1 MEEEQQL
8 NLRQRDLLAIL
19 ALLVAAFALLA
30 AGCGGDDDDGAGG
43 AATTGETTDDGGGGG
58 ETLKI
63 VSDLPLQGSDREQT
77 AQMNNAIRLVLEDAG
92 NRAGDFTIEFEAFD
106 DSTAAKGAWDEALCA
121 SNARMYAED
130 ESVVGVIGTYNSG
143 CAAIEIPI
151 LNEAGVA
158 MISPANTAVG
168 LTHEGPG
175 SGEGEPEK
183 YYPTGTRNYARVV
196 ASDDLQGKTDAG
208 FFKDDLGVTKVFIL
222 DDKEQYGKGV
232 ADAFESAAEEIDLEV
247 VGHEGWD
254 KNAQNYTALM
264 TQIEGTGA
272 DGIFLGGISTNNGG
286 QLVRDKVAVLG
297 DNETVKLMGSDGFVL
312 STLFEEAGPENAEG
326 MYGSAPVI
334 AADNLTGA
342 GEDFVASFTEQYPG
356 ESIQVYTSYA
366 AASAQALLDAIARSD
381 GSREDIV
388 AKLLET
394 DIADGITGPLSFN
407 ENGDPSEGR
416 MSIFIGRDGDWAF
429 HKAAEVSAD

>member
-1 MEEEQQL
+1 M
-8 NLRQRDLLAIL
+8 NLKRRDLWGIL

-30 AGCGGDDDDGAGG
+30 AGCGGDDDDGDAGG
-43 AATTGETTDDGGGGG
+43 AATTEETTDDGGGGG

-77 AQMNNAIRLVLEDAG
+77 AQMNNAIRLVLEEA
-92 NRAGDFTIEFEAFD
+92 NNQAGDFTIEFEAFD

-151 LNEAGVA
+151 LNEASVA

-168 LTHEGPG
+168 LTHTGPG
-175 SGEGEPEK
+175 SQEGEPEK

-196 ASDDLQGKTDAG
+196 ASDDLQGATDAA
-208 FFKDDLGVTKVFIL
+208 FFKEDLGVTKVFIL

-232 ADAFESAAEEIDLEV
+232 ADAFESAAEEIGLEV

-312 STLFEEAGPENAEG
+312 TTLFEEAGPENAEG

-366 AASAQALLDAIARSD
+366 AASAQALLDAISRSD

-388 AKLLET
+388 AKLFET
-394 DIADGITGPLSFN
+394 NIEDGITGPLSFN

-416 MSIFIGRDGDWAF
+416 MSIFIGKDGDWAF
-429 HKAAEVSAD
+429 HKAAEVTAD

>member
-1 MEEEQQL
+1 M
-8 NLRQRDLLAIL
+8 NLRKRDLLGIL

-30 AGCGGDDDDGAGG
+30 AGCGGDDDDDEAGG
-43 AATTGETTDDGGGGG
+43 AATTEESTDGGDGGGG

-77 AQMNNAIRLVLEDAG
+77 AQMNNAIRLVLEDAD
-92 NRAGDFTIEFEAFD
+92 NKAGDFTIEFEAFD
-106 DSTAAKGAWDEALCA
+106 DSTAAKGAWDEAVCA

-168 LTHEGPG
+168 LTHVGPG

-196 ASDDLQGKTDAG
+196 ASDDLQGKTDAE
-208 FFKDDLGVTKVFIL
+208 FFKNDLGVTKVFIL

-232 ADAFESAAEEIDLEV
+232 ADAFENAAKEIGLEV

-254 KNAQNYTALM
+254 KSAQNYTALM

-297 DNETVKLMGSDGFVL
+297 DNEAVKLMGSDGFVL
-312 STLFEEAGPENAEG
+312 TTLFEEAGPENAEG
-326 MYGSAPVI
+326 MYGSAPVVS
-334 AADNLTGA
+334 ADNLTGA
-342 GEDFVASFTEQYPG
+342 GEDFIASFEEKYPG
-356 ESIQVYTSYA
+356 ESIQVYTAYA

-381 GSREDIV
+381 GSREDIA

-394 DIADGITGPLSFN
+394 NIEDGITGPISFN

-416 MSIFIGRDGDWAF
+416 MSIFIGKDGDWAF

>member
-1 MEEEQQL
+1 MNFRKR
-8 NLRQRDLLAIL
+8 NLLGIL

-30 AGCGGDDDDGAGG
+30 AGCGGDDDDGDAGG
-43 AATTGETTDDGGGGG
+43 AATTETTDDGGGGG

-77 AQMNNAIRLVLEDAG
+77 AQMNNAIELVLEEAG
-92 NRAGDFTIEFEAFD
+92 NKAGDYTIEFEAFD

-143 CAAIEIPI
+143 CAALEIPI
-151 LNEAGVA
+151 LNEASVA

-168 LTHEGPG
+168 LTHVGVG
-175 SGEGEPEK
+175 SGDGEPEK

-196 ASDDLQGKTDAG
+196 ASDDLQGKTDAE
-208 FFKDDLGVTKVFIL
+208 FFKNDLGVTKVFIL

-232 ADAFESAAEEIDLEV
+232 ADAFESYAKEIGLEV

-254 KNAQNYTALM
+254 KSAQNYTALM

-297 DNETVKLMGSDGFVL
+297 DNEAVKLMGSDGFVL
-312 STLFEEAGPENAEG
+312 TTLFEEAGPENAEG

-342 GEDFVASFTEQYPG
+342 GEDFVTSFTEQYPD
-356 ESIQVYTSYA
+356 ESIQVYTAYA
-366 AASAQALLDAIARSD
+366 AACAQALLDAIERSD
-381 GSREDIV
+381 GTREDIV
-388 AKLLET
+388 AKLFET
-394 DIADGITGPLSFN
+394 DIADGITGPISFN

-416 MSIFIGRDGDWAF
+416 MSIFVGRDGDWAF
-429 HKAAEVSAD
+429 EKAAEVTPG

>member
-1 MEEEQQL
+1 L
-8 NLRQRDLLAIL
+8 NFRKRDLLGIL

-30 AGCGGDDDDGAGG
+30 AGCGGDDDDDEAGG
-43 AATTGETTDDGGGGG
+43 GATTEETTDDGGGGGG

-77 AQMNNAIRLVLEDAG
+77 AQMNNAIRLVLEDA
-92 NRAGDFTIEFEAFD
+92 NNQAGDFTIEFEAFD
-106 DSTAAKGAWDEALCA
+106 DSTAAKGAWDEAVCA

-130 ESVVGVIGTYNSG
+130 DSVVGVIGTYNSG

-151 LNEAGVA
+151 LNEASVA

-168 LTHEGPG
+168 LTHTGPG
-175 SGEGEPEK
+175 SQEGEPEK

-196 ASDDLQGKTDAG
+196 ASDDLQGKTDAE
-208 FFKDDLGVTKVFIL
+208 FFKNDLGVTKVFIL

-232 ADAFESAAEEIDLEV
+232 ADAFENAANEIGLEV

-254 KNAQNYTALM
+254 KSAQNYTALM

-297 DNETVKLMGSDGFVL
+297 DNEAVKLMGSDGFVL
-312 STLFEEAGPENAEG
+312 TTLFEEAGPENAEG
-326 MYGSAPVI
+326 MYGSAPVVS
-334 AADNLTGA
+334 ADNLTGA
-342 GEDFVASFTEQYPG
+342 GEDFIASFEEKYPG
-356 ESIQVYTSYA
+356 ESIQVYTAYA
-366 AASAQALLDAIARSD
+366 AASAQALLDAISRSD
-381 GSREDIV
+381 GSREDIA

-394 DIADGITGPLSFN
+394 NIEDGITGPISFN

-416 MSIFIGRDGDWAF
+416 MSIFIGKDGDWAF
-429 HKAAEVSAD
+429 HKAAEVTAD

>member
-1 MEEEQQL
+1 M
-8 NLRQRDLLAIL
+8 NFRKRDLLGIL

-30 AGCGGDDDDGAGG
+30 AGCGGDDDDDEAGG
-43 AATTGETTDDGGGGG
+43 GATTEETTDDGGGGGG

-77 AQMNNAIRLVLEDAG
+77 AQMNNAIRLVLEDA
-92 NRAGDFTIEFEAFD
+92 NNQAGDFTIEFEAFD
-106 DSTAAKGAWDEALCA
+106 DSTAAKGAWDEAVCA

-130 ESVVGVIGTYNSG
+130 DSVVGVIGTYNSG

-151 LNEAGVA
+151 LNEASVA

-168 LTHEGPG
+168 LTHTGPG
-175 SGEGEPEK
+175 SQEGEPEK

-196 ASDDLQGKTDAG
+196 ASDDLQGKTDAE
-208 FFKDDLGVTKVFIL
+208 FFKNDLGVTKVFIL

-232 ADAFESAAEEIDLEV
+232 ADAFENAANEIGLEV

-254 KNAQNYTALM
+254 KSAQNYTALM

-297 DNETVKLMGSDGFVL
+297 DNEAVKLMGSDGFVL
-312 STLFEEAGPENAEG
+312 TTLFEEAGPENAEG
-326 MYGSAPVI
+326 MYGSAPVVS
-334 AADNLTGA
+334 ADNLTGA
-342 GEDFVASFTEQYPG
+342 GEDFIASFEEKYPG
-356 ESIQVYTSYA
+356 ESIQVYTAYA
-366 AASAQALLDAIARSD
+366 AASAQALLDAISRSD
-381 GSREDIV
+381 GSREDIA

-394 DIADGITGPLSFN
+394 NIEDGITGPISFN

-416 MSIFIGRDGDWAF
+416 MSIFIGKDGDWAF
-429 HKAAEVSAD
+429 HKAAEVTAD

>member
-1 MEEEQQL
+1 L
-8 NLRQRDLLAIL
+8 KLRKRDLLGLL
-19 ALLVAAFALLA
+19 ALLIAAFALLA
-30 AGCGGDDDDGAGG
+30 AGCGGDDDDEAGGG
-43 AATTGETTDDGGGGG
+43 AAATTDSSDGGDGGGGQ
-58 ETLKI
+58 TLKI

-77 AQMNNAIRLVLEDAG
+77 AQMNNAIRLVLEQAG
-92 NRAGDFTIEFEAFD
+92 NMAGDFNIEFEAFD
-106 DSTAAKGAWDEALCA
+106 DSTAAKGAWDEAVCA
-121 SNARMYAED
+121 SNARQYAED

-151 LNEAGVA
+151 LNEGGLA

-168 LTHEGPG
+168 LTHTGPG

-183 YYPTGTRNYARVV
+183 YYPSGTRNYARVV
-196 ASDDLQGKTDAG
+196 ASDDLQGKTDAE
-208 FFKDDLGVTKVFIL
+208 FFMNDLGVTKVFIL

-232 ADAFESAAEEIDLEV
+232 ADAFEQAANDIGLEV

-254 KNAQNYTALM
+254 KAAQNYTALM

-312 STLFEEAGPENAEG
+312 TTLFEEAGPENAEG
-326 MYGSAPVI
+326 MYGSAPVV

-342 GEDFVASFTEQYPG
+342 GEEFIAAFEEQYPG
-356 ESIQVYTSYA
+356 ESIQVYTAYA
-366 AASAQALLDAIARSD
+366 AACAQALLDAIGRSD
-381 GSREDIV
+381 GSREDII
-388 AKLLET
+388 AKMLEV
-394 DIADGITGPLSFN
+394 DIEDGITGPIRFN
-407 ENGDPSEGR
+407 ENGDPAEGR
-416 MSIFIGRDGDWAF
+416 MSIFIGQDGDWAF
-429 HKAAEVSAD
+429 HKAAEVTAD

>member
-1 MEEEQQL
+1 M
-8 NLRQRDLLAIL
+8 RDLLGLL

-30 AGCGGDDDDGAGG
+30 AGCGGDDDDEAGGG
-43 AATTGETTDDGGGGG
+43 AATTEDSSDGGGDGGGG

-77 AQMNNAIRLVLEDAG
+77 AQMNNAIRLVLEQAG
-92 NRAGDFTIEFEAFD
+92 NKAGDFNIEFEAFD
-106 DSTAAKGAWDEALCA
+106 DSTAAKGAWDEAVCA
-121 SNARMYAED
+121 SNARQYAED

-168 LTHEGPG
+168 LTHTGPG

-183 YYPTGTRNYARVV
+183 YYPSGTRNYARVV
-196 ASDDLQGKTDAG
+196 ASDDLQGKTDAE
-208 FFKDDLGVTKVFIL
+208 FFKEDLGVTKVFIL

-232 ADAFESAAEEIDLEV
+232 ADAFEQAAEDIGLEV

-254 KNAQNYTALM
+254 KAA
-264 TQIEGTGA
+264 E
-272 DGIFLGGISTNNGG
+272 
-286 QLVRDKVAVLG
+286 LG

-312 STLFEEAGPENAEG
+312 TTLFEEAGPENAEG
-326 MYGSAPVI
+326 MYGSAPVV

-342 GEDFVASFTEQYPG
+342 GEEFIAQFEEKYPG
-356 ESIQVYTSYA
+356 ESIQVYTAYA
-366 AASAQALLDAIARSD
+366 AACAQALLDAIERSD

-388 AKLLET
+388 AKMLEVN
-394 DIADGITGPLSFN
+394 IEDGITGPISFN
-407 ENGDPSEGR
+407 ENGDPAEGR
-416 MSIFIGRDGDWAF
+416 MSIFIGKDGDWAF
-429 HKAAEVSAD
+429 HKGF

>member
-1 MEEEQQL
+1 MKF
-8 NLRQRDLLAIL
+8 RKRDLLGIL

-30 AGCGGDDDDGAGG
+30 AGCGGDDDDEAGG
-43 AATTGETTDDGGGGG
+43 AATTETSDGGDGGG

-92 NRAGDFTIEFEAFD
+92 NKAGDYTIEFEAFD

-143 CAAIEIPI
+143 CAALEIPI
-151 LNEAGVA
+151 LNEASVA

-168 LTHEGPG
+168 LTHVGVG
-175 SGEGEPEK
+175 SGDGEPEK
-183 YYPTGTRNYARVV
+183 YYPSGTRNYARVV
-196 ASDDLQGKTDAG
+196 ASDDLQGKTDAE
-208 FFKDDLGVTKVFIL
+208 FFKNDLGVTKVFIL

-232 ADAFESAAEEIDLEV
+232 ADAFESFAEEIGLEV

-254 KNAQNYTALM
+254 KSAQNYTALM

-312 STLFEEAGPENAEG
+312 TTLFEEAGPENAEG

-342 GEDFVASFTEQYPG
+342 GEDFITSFTEQYPD
-356 ESIQVYTSYA
+356 ESIQVYTAYA
-366 AASAQALLDAIARSD
+366 AACAQALLDAIERSD
-381 GSREDIV
+381 GTREDIV
-388 AKLLET
+388 AKLFET
-394 DIADGITGPLSFN
+394 DIADGITGPISFN
-407 ENGDPSEGR
+407 ENGDPSDGR
-416 MSIFIGRDGDWAF
+416 MSIFVGRDGDWAF
-429 HKAAEVSAD
+429 EKAAEVTPE

>member
-1 MEEEQQL
+1 M
-8 NLRQRDLLAIL
+8 NLRKRDLLGIL

-30 AGCGGDDDDGAGG
+30 AGCGGDDDDDDAGG
-43 AATTGETTDDGGGGG
+43 AATTEETTDDGGGGG

-77 AQMNNAIRLVLEDAG
+77 AQMNNAIELVLEDAG
-92 NRAGDFTIEFEAFD
+92 NQAGDFTIEFEAFD

-143 CAAIEIPI
+143 CAAIEIPV
-151 LNEAGVA
+151 LNEASVA

-175 SGEGEPEK
+175 SQEGEPEK
-183 YYPTGTRNYARVV
+183 YYPTGTRNYTRVV
-196 ASDDLQGKTDAG
+196 ASDDLQGATDAA
-208 FFKDDLGVTKVFIL
+208 FFKEDLGVTKVFIL

-232 ADAFESAAEEIDLEV
+232 ADAFESAAEEIGLEV

-264 TQIEGTGA
+264 TQIEATGA

-286 QLVRDKVAVLG
+286 QVVRDKVAVLG

-312 STLFEEAGPENAEG
+312 TTLFEEAGPENAEG

-342 GEDFVASFTEQYPG
+342 GEEFVASFSEKYPG

-366 AASAQALLDAIARSD
+366 AASAQALLDAISRSD

-388 AKLLET
+388 AKLFET
-394 DIADGITGPLSFN
+394 DIEDGITGPLRFN
-407 ENGDPSEGR
+407 EDGDPAEGR
-416 MSIFIGRDGDWAF
+416 MSILIGQDGDWAF
-429 HKAAEVSAD
+429 HKAAEVSAE

>member
-1 MEEEQQL
+1 L
-8 NLRQRDLLAIL
+8 NFRKRDLLGIL

-30 AGCGGDDDDGAGG
+30 AGCGGDDDDEAGD
-43 AATTGETTDDGGGGG
+43 AATTEETTDDGGGGGG

-77 AQMNNAIRLVLEDAG
+77 AQMNNAIRLVLEEA
-92 NRAGDFTIEFEAFD
+92 NNQAGDFTIEFEAFD

-151 LNEAGVA
+151 LNEASVA

-168 LTHEGPG
+168 LTHTGPG

-196 ASDDLQGKTDAG
+196 ASDDLQGATDAA

-232 ADAFESAAEEIDLEV
+232 ADAFESAAEEIGLEV

-254 KNAQNYTALM
+254 KAAQNYTALM

-312 STLFEEAGPENAEG
+312 TTLFEEAGPENAEG

-334 AADNLTGA
+334 AADNLSGA
-342 GEDFVASFTEQYPG
+342 GEDFVATFTEQYPG

-366 AASAQALLDAIARSD
+366 AASAQALLDAISRSD
-381 GSREDIV
+381 GSREDVV
-388 AKLLET
+388 AKLFET
-394 DIADGITGPLSFN
+394 NIEDGITGPLSFN

-416 MSIFIGRDGDWAF
+416 MSIFIGKDGDWAF
-429 HKAAEVSAD
+429 HKAAEVTAD

>member
-1 MEEEQQL
+1 M
-8 NLRQRDLLAIL
+8 NFRKRDLLGIL

-30 AGCGGDDDDGAGG
+30 AGCGGDDDDEAGG
-43 AATTGETTDDGGGGG
+43 GATTEETTDDGGGGGG

-77 AQMNNAIRLVLEDAG
+77 AQMNNAIRLVLEDA
-92 NRAGDFTIEFEAFD
+92 NNQAGDFTIEFEAFD
-106 DSTAAKGAWDEALCA
+106 DSTAAKGAWDEAVCA

-130 ESVVGVIGTYNSG
+130 DSVVGVIGTYNSG

-151 LNEAGVA
+151 LNEASVA

-168 LTHEGPG
+168 LTHTGPG
-175 SGEGEPEK
+175 SQEGEPEK

-196 ASDDLQGKTDAG
+196 ASDDLQGKTDAE
-208 FFKDDLGVTKVFIL
+208 FFKNDLGVTKVFIL

-232 ADAFESAAEEIDLEV
+232 ADAFENAANEIGLEV

-254 KNAQNYTALM
+254 KSAQNYTALM

-297 DNETVKLMGSDGFVL
+297 DNEAVKLMGSDGFVL
-312 STLFEEAGPENAEG
+312 TTLFEEAGPENAEG
-326 MYGSAPVI
+326 MYGSAPVVS
-334 AADNLTGA
+334 ADNLTGA
-342 GEDFVASFTEQYPG
+342 GEDFIASFEEKYPG
-356 ESIQVYTSYA
+356 ESIQVYTAYA
-366 AASAQALLDAIARSD
+366 AASAQALLDAISRSD
-381 GSREDIV
+381 GSREDV
-388 AKLLET
+388 AAKLLET
-394 DIADGITGPLSFN
+394 NIEDGITGPISFN

-416 MSIFIGRDGDWAF
+416 MSIFIGKDGDWAF
-429 HKAAEVSAD
+429 HKAAEVTAD

>member
-1 MEEEQQL
+1 MQL
-8 NLRQRDLLAIL
+8 ISRQRGLLGIL
-19 ALLVAAFALLA
+19 ALLVAVLALLA
-30 AGCGGDDDDGAGG
+30 AGCGGDDEEDAGG
-43 AATTGETTDDGGGGG
+43 AATTEATTDDGDDGDGGG

-77 AQMNNAIRLVLEDAG
+77 AQMNNAIELVLEEAG
-92 NRAGDFTIEFEAFD
+92 NQAGDFTIEFEAFD

-130 ESVVGVIGTYNSG
+130 DSVVGVIGTYNSG

-158 MISPANTAVG
+158 MVSPANTAVG
-168 LTHEGPG
+168 LTHEGVG
-175 SGEGEPEK
+175 AGEGEPEK
-183 YYPTGTRNYARVV
+183 YYPSGTRNYARVV
-196 ASDDLQGKTDAG
+196 ASDDLQGKTDAE
-208 FFKDDLGVTKVFIL
+208 FFKNDLGVTKVFIL

-232 ADAFESAAEEIDLEV
+232 ADAFENFANEIDLEV

-264 TQIEGTGA
+264 TQIKGTGA

-297 DNETVKLMGSDGFVL
+297 DNEAVKLMGSDGFVL
-312 STLFEEAGPENAEG
+312 TTLFEEAGPENAEG

-342 GEDFVASFTEQYPG
+342 GEDFVASFEEKYPG

-366 AASAQALLDAIARSD
+366 AASAQALLEAISRSD

-388 AKLLET
+388 AKLFET
-394 DIADGITGPLSFN
+394 DIEDGITGPISFN
-407 ENGDPSEGR
+407 EDGDPSEGR
-416 MSIFIGRDGDWAF
+416 MSIFVGRDGDWAF
-429 HKAAEVSAD
+429 EKAAEVSPE

>member
-1 MEEEQQL
+1 MNFRKR
-8 NLRQRDLLAIL
+8 NLFGIL

-30 AGCGGDDDDGAGG
+30 AGCGGNDDDDAGG
-43 AATTGETTDDGGGGG
+43 AATTEETSTDEGGGGG

-77 AQMNNAIRLVLEDAG
+77 AQMNNAIELVLEEA
-92 NRAGDFTIEFEAFD
+92 NNQAGDYTIEFEAFD
-106 DSTAAKGAWDEALCA
+106 DSTAAKGAWDEAVCA

-151 LNEAGVA
+151 LNEASVA

-168 LTHEGPG
+168 LTHEGVG
-175 SGEGEPEK
+175 SGDGEPEK
-183 YYPTGTRNYARVV
+183 YYPSGTRNYARVV
-196 ASDDLQGKTDAG
+196 ASDDLQGKTDAE
-208 FFKDDLGVTKVFIL
+208 FFKNDLKVTKVFIL

-232 ADAFESAAEEIDLEV
+232 ADAFQSYAEEIGLEV

-254 KNAQNYTALM
+254 KSAQNYTALM
-264 TQIEGTGA
+264 TQIKGTGA

-312 STLFEEAGPENAEG
+312 TTLFEEAGPENAEG
-326 MYGSAPVI
+326 MYGSAPVVN
-334 AADNLTGA
+334 ADNLTGA
-342 GEDFVASFTEQYPG
+342 GKDFITSFEEKYPG
-356 ESIQVYTSYA
+356 ESIQVYTAYA
-366 AASAQALLDAIARSD
+366 AACAQALLDAISRSD

-388 AKLLET
+388 AKLFET
-394 DIADGITGPLSFN
+394 DIADGITGPISFN

-416 MSIFIGRDGDWAF
+416 MSIFVGRDGDWTF
-429 HKAAEVSAD
+429 EKAAEVTPG

>member
-1 MEEEQQL
+1 L
-8 NLRQRDLLAIL
+8 NSRKRDLLGIL

-30 AGCGGDDDDGAGG
+30 AGCGGDDDDDAGG
-43 AATTGETTDDGGGGG
+43 AATTEATTDDGDDGGGGG

-77 AQMNNAIRLVLEDAG
+77 AQMNNAIELVLEEAG
-92 NRAGDFTIEFEAFD
+92 NQAGDFTIEFEAFD

-130 ESVVGVIGTYNSG
+130 DSIVGVIGTYNSG

-158 MISPANTAVG
+158 MVSPANTAVG
-168 LTHEGPG
+168 LTHEGVG
-175 SGEGEPEK
+175 AGEGEPEK
-183 YYPTGTRNYARVV
+183 YYPSGTRNYARVV
-196 ASDDLQGKTDAG
+196 ASDDLQGKTDAE
-208 FFKDDLGVTKVFIL
+208 FFKNDLGVTKVFIL

-232 ADAFESAAEEIDLEV
+232 ADAFENFANEIDLEV

-264 TQIEGTGA
+264 TQIKGTGA

-297 DNETVKLMGSDGFVL
+297 DNEAVKLMGSDGFVL
-312 STLFEEAGPENAEG
+312 TTLFEEAGPENAEG

-342 GEDFVASFTEQYPG
+342 GEDFVTSFTEKYSG

-366 AASAQALLDAIARSD
+366 AASAQALLDAISRSD

-388 AKLLET
+388 AKLFET
-394 DIADGITGPLSFN
+394 SIEDGITGPISFN
-407 ENGDPSEGR
+407 ESGDPSEGR
-416 MSIFIGRDGDWAF
+416 MSIFIGKDGDWAF
-429 HKAAEVSAD
+429 HKAAEVSAE

>member
-1 MEEEQQL
+1 L
-8 NLRQRDLLAIL
+8 NLRKRDLLGIL

-30 AGCGGDDDDGAGG
+30 AGCGGDDDDDEAGG
-43 AATTGETTDDGGGGG
+43 DATTEEAADGGDGGGQ
-58 ETLKI
+58 TLKI

-77 AQMNNAIRLVLEDAG
+77 AQMNNAIRLVLEEAG
-92 NRAGDFTIEFEAFD
+92 NKAGDFTIEFEAFD

-168 LTHEGPG
+168 LTHVGPG

-196 ASDDLQGKTDAG
+196 ASDDLQGKTDAA

-232 ADAFESAAEEIDLEV
+232 ADAFESSAEEIGLEV

-254 KNAQNYTALM
+254 KAAQNYTALM

-312 STLFEEAGPENAEG
+312 TTLFEEAGPENVEG

-342 GEDFVASFTEQYPG
+342 GEEFVTSFTEKYPD

-394 DIADGITGPLSFN
+394 EIEDGITGPISFN

-416 MSIFIGRDGDWAF
+416 MSIFIGQDGDWAF
-429 HKAAEVSAD
+429 HKAAEVSAE

>member
-1 MEEEQQL
+1 L
-8 NLRQRDLLAIL
+8 ILRKRNWLGIL
-19 ALLVAAFALLA
+19 ALLVAALALLA
-30 AGCGGDDDDGAGG
+30 AGCGGDDDDEAGG
-43 AATTGETTDDGGGGG
+43 DATTEETTDGGDGGGQ
-58 ETLKI
+58 TLKI

-77 AQMNNAIRLVLEDAG
+77 AQMNNAIRLVLEQAD
-92 NRAGDFTIEFEAFD
+92 NKAGDYTIEFEAFD

-158 MISPANTAVG
+158 MVSPANTAVG
-168 LTHEGPG
+168 LTHVGPG

-196 ASDDLQGKTDAG
+196 ASDDLQGKTDAE
-208 FFKDDLGVTKVFIL
+208 FFKNDLGVTKVFIL
-222 DDKEQYGKGV
+222 DDKEQYGKGI
-232 ADAFESAAEEIDLEV
+232 ADAFENFANEVGLEV

-254 KNAQNYTALM
+254 KSAQNYTALM

-297 DNETVKLMGSDGFVL
+297 DNEAVKLMGSDGFVL
-312 STLFEEAGPENAEG
+312 TTLFEEAGPENAEG

-342 GEDFVASFTEQYPG
+342 GEEFVTEFTEQYPD

-381 GSREDIV
+381 GSREDIA

-394 DIADGITGPLSFN
+394 NIEDGITGPISFN

-416 MSIFIGRDGDWAF
+416 MSIFIGKDGDWAF
-429 HKAAEVSAD
+429 HQAAEVSAD

>member
-1 MEEEQQL
+1 
-8 NLRQRDLLAIL
+8 
-19 ALLVAAFALLA
+19 
-30 AGCGGDDDDGAGG
+30 
-43 AATTGETTDDGGGGG
+43 
-58 ETLKI
+58 
-63 VSDLPLQGSDREQT
+63 
-77 AQMNNAIRLVLEDAG
+77 
-92 NRAGDFTIEFEAFD
+92 
-106 DSTAAKGAWDEALCA
+106 
-121 SNARMYAED
+121 MYAED

-168 LTHEGPG
+168 LTHVGPG

-183 YYPTGTRNYARVV
+183 YYPTGTRNYVRVV
-196 ASDDLQGKTDAG
+196 ASDDLQGKTDAE
-208 FFKDDLGVTKVFIL
+208 FFKNDLGVTKVFIL

-232 ADAFESAAEEIDLEV
+232 ADAFENYAKEVGLEV

-254 KNAQNYTALM
+254 KAAQNYTALM

-312 STLFEEAGPENAEG
+312 TTLFEEAGPENAEG

-342 GEDFVASFTEQYPG
+342 GEEFVTSFTEEYPD

-381 GSREDIV
+381 GTREDIA

-394 DIADGITGPLSFN
+394 SIDDGITGPISFN

-416 MSIFIGRDGDWAF
+416 MSIFIGKDGDWAF